1 MKPDPA
7 MRKAPLAIR
16 SDAEAKALVA
26 RERAILEAVKTLPE
40 ARAVWHRARTLTAAL
55 KAARRH
61 YGISKDTSDDAVG
74 YRLDV
79 ERKFAELVA
88 DGQRKGE
95 IYDETTGRPGKASP
109 GMTLSEATGLARQNF
124 APIAMLGKLAEAA
137 YAAALMK
144 ARAAGDLS
152 RMAVLMAADAARL
165 APLWRS
171 EAHDWQTPP
180 DLFAVLD
187 AEFAFTLDVCATA
200 DTALCP
206 RYFTPEEDGLV
217 QPWAGRC
224 FMNPPYAEVDT
235 WMAKAAAEVAEGR
248 ADLVACLVPART
260 DVAWWWDYAIGG
272 EVRFLR
278 GRLHFSR
285 ESGTGPAPFASAV
298 VILGRPATVVWWS
311 AWPTAA
317 EPDA

>member
-1 MKPDPA
+1 
-7 MRKAPLAIR
+7 MRKAPLAVR
-16 SDAEAKALVA
+16 SDAEAKALIA
-26 RERAILEAVKTLPE
+26 RERAMLEAVKTLPD
-40 ARAVWHRARTLTAAL
+40 ARTAWYRATGLTAAL

-61 YGISKDTSDDAVG
+61 YGISKETSDDAVV

-79 ERKFAELVA
+79 ERRFAQLVA
-88 DGQRKGE
+88 EGQQRGE
-95 IYDETTGRPGKASP
+95 IYDKGRPAK
-109 GMTLSEATGLARQNF
+109 MTGGLLLSEATGLAPQSF
-124 APIAMLGKLAEAA
+124 LPIAMLGRLAEAI
-137 YAAALMK
+137 YQAAVLK

-152 RMAVLMAADAARL
+152 RTAVLLAADAARL

-180 DLFAVLD
+180 DLFAVLH

-200 DTALCP
+200 ETALCP
-206 RYFTPEEDGLV
+206 RYFTPDQDGLA

-260 DVAWWWDYAIGG
+260 DVGWWWDYAIGG

-278 GRLHFSR
+278 GRVHFSR

-311 AWPTAA
+311 GWPPEAD
-317 EPDA
+317 PDA

>member
-1 MKPDPA
+1 LA
-7 MRKAPLAIR
+7 AVRKAPLAVR

-26 RERAILEAVKTLPE
+26 RERAILAAVKTLPE
-40 ARAVWHRARTLTAAL
+40 ARTVWHRATTLVGAL

-61 YGISKDTSDDAVG
+61 YGISKETSDDAVV

-79 ERKFAELVA
+79 ERVFARLVA
-88 DGQRKGE
+88 DGQKRGE
-95 IYDETTGRPGKASP
+95 IQTGGGDADRPSKGL
-109 GMTLSEATGLARQNF
+109 TVEEATGQSRQAF
-124 APIAMLGKLAEAA
+124 AAIASLGRL
-137 YAAALMK
+137 AAAVYQAAIAK
-144 ARAAGDLS
+144 AREAGDLS
-152 RMAVLMAADAARL
+152 RTAVLLAADAARL

-171 EAHDWQTPP
+171 AAHDWQTPP
-180 DLFAVLD
+180 DLFAILN

-206 RYFTPEEDGLV
+206 RYFTPEQDGLG
-217 QPWAGRC
+217 QPWGGRC
-224 FMNPPYAEVDT
+224 FMNPPYAEVDA
-235 WMAKAAAEVAEGR
+235 WIAKAATEVALGR
-248 ADLVACLVPART
+248 ANLVACLVPART
-260 DVAWWWDYAIGG
+260 DVAWWWDHAIGG

-311 AWPTAA
+311 AWPPEA

>member
-1 MKPDPA
+1 
-7 MRKAPLAIR
+7 MRKAPLAVR

-26 RERAILEAVKTLPE
+26 RERALLAGIKTLPE
-40 ARAVWHRARTLTAAL
+40 ARTVWHRATTLVAAL

-61 YGISKDTSDDAVG
+61 YGISKETSDDAVG

-79 ERKFAELVA
+79 ERRFAQLVA
-88 DGQRKGE
+88 EGQQRGE
-95 IYDETTGRPGKASP
+95 IYDKGRPGKMQGGLA
-109 GMTLSEATGLARQNF
+109 LSEATGLHPVSF
-124 APIAMLGKLAEAA
+124 LPIAMLGRLAEAV
-137 YAAALMK
+137 YHAAVLK

-152 RMAVLMAADAARL
+152 RTAVLLAADAARL

-171 EAHDWQTPP
+171 EGQDWQTPP

-200 DTALCP
+200 ETALCP
-206 RYFTPEEDGLV
+206 RYFTPDQDGLG
-217 QPWAGRC
+217 QAWAGRC
-224 FMNPPYAEVDT
+224 FMNPPYAEVDA
-235 WMAKAAAEVAEGR
+235 WMAKAAAEVAAGR

-278 GRLHFSR
+278 GRLHFTR
-285 ESGTGPAPFASAV
+285 ESMTGTAPFASAV

-311 AWPTAA
+311 AWPPEA
-317 EPDA
+317 ETDA